1 MKRLERTQENI
12 HFLMD
17 AKNEPRIFIKPGEKL
32 EIETIRADNMY
43 LNKEN
48 PFFRNHA
55 HVMSVQANPVT
66 GPIFI
71 EGAMPGDRLCVRI
84 EDIVLGDSGNE
95 GYYTYV
101 PGQGVFA
108 NPYYPDDFLPQ
119 TEWCDVTGTTMQL
132 RMGGKSITVETEPFI
147 GTIGVAMEKDV
158 TYSFYSSKSMLGNVD
173 CHYIKKDST
182 VVMPVNVEG
191 ALLSLGDL
199 HAKQGAGE
207 LLGCAVECD
216 GRVTISVE
224 IIKADNPAWFGWPQV
239 NTDTFIGSLGYRN
252 YSIENSIREAV
263 FDLVKRIEYDCHVP
277 FMDAYMVVGQCV
289 NVVICQ
295 MLGEANAALATID
308 RKIIESFLNK

>member
-1 MKRLERTQENI
+1 MKRLRRVSENI

-17 AKNEPRIFIKPGEKL
+17 AKNKPRISIKPGERI

-43 LNKEN
+43 LSREN
-48 PFFRNHA
+48 PFFRDHD
-55 HVMSVQANPVT
+55 HVMSVLANPVT
-66 GPIFI
+66 GPVYI
-71 EGAMPGDRLCVRI
+71 EGAEPGDRLCVHI

-108 NPYYPDDFLPQ
+108 NPFYPEAYPPQ
-119 TEWCDVTGTTMQL
+119 TEWCDVRDKKLQL
-132 RMGGKSITVETEPFI
+132 RFGSRRTAVETEPFI
-147 GTIGVAMEKDV
+147 GTIGVAMEQDV
-158 TYSFYSSKSMLGNVD
+158 TYSFFSSKSMLGNVD
-173 CHYIKKDST
+173 CHHIKKGST

-207 LLGCAVECD
+207 LLGCAIECD

-224 IIKADNPAWFGWPQV
+224 LIKADSPAWFGWPQV
-239 NTDTFIGSLGYRN
+239 NTDSFLGSLGFRN

-263 FDLVKRIEYDCHVP
+263 YDLIKRIECDYQIP
-277 FMDAYMVVGQCV
+277 FMDAYMIVGQCV
-289 NVVICQ
+289 NIEICQ
-295 MLGEANAALATID
+295 MLGEACAALATID
-308 RKIIESFLNK
+308 RRILDDIK

>member
-1 MKRLERTQENI
+1 MKRLERVEENI

-17 AKNEPRIFIKPGEKL
+17 AANKPRVYIRPGEKL

-43 LNKEN
+43 LSREK
-48 PFFRNHA
+48 PFFRDHD
-55 HVMSVQANPVT
+55 HVMSVLANPVT
-66 GPIFI
+66 GPVFI
-71 EGAMPGDRLCVRI
+71 EGAEPGDRICVKI

-108 NPYYPDDFLPQ
+108 NPYCPEVFPPQ
-119 TEWCDVTGTTMQL
+119 TEWCDVRGKTMEL
-132 RMGGKSITVETEPFI
+132 HMGGRSIRVETEPFI
-147 GTIGVAMEKDV
+147 GTIGVAMEHDV

-173 CHYIKKDST
+173 CHYIKRGST

-199 HAKQGAGE
+199 HGKQGAGE

-216 GRVTISVE
+216 GRVTVSVD
-224 IIKADNPAWFGWPQV
+224 IIKAGSPLWFGWPQV

-263 FDLVKRIEYDCHVP
+263 YDLIKRMECDYKVP
-277 FMDAYMVVGQCV
+277 FMDAYMLVGQCV
-289 NVVICQ
+289 NVEICQ
-295 MLGEANAALATID
+295 MLGEACAAIATID
-308 RKIIESFLNK
+308 KKLLEG